1 MSQATTSCLHRTMST
16 LVQQRPGQRQRT
28 AQRSVATLLVAT
40 LAAVAGTVATLLEAL
55 LATVAT

>member
-1 MSQATTSCLHRTMST
+1 MST